1 MRLSAWDGELT
12 LEDVSIKSTALDTIL
27 RGQENCPVEI
37 AYGHIGAFRVK
48 IPWSLLSG
56 LISGSANMDDADASG
71 AAAAISIVLT
81 DVDILITP
89 RRKVTVVSNDNDG
102 EHDGENGNDMEEND
116 NEDLR
121 ATSEMTSD
129 TRRSKK
135 ERKVQSLLDA
145 NLLKRVTESS
155 ILAEEDKKVSWAG
168 WLREKLAQLLSN
180 LSITLKNIHIRYE
193 DPGTSMG
200 FEWRV
205 FHHHESNNIT
215 NSNLVDQYSKLSLN
229 LNATPSSPLSRRTLS
244 SHVADGYHRA
254 HGNGNLQPR
263 RFRPAFAV
271 GITLKEFSVQ
281 STKAPRKKQQSP
293 ELDEINNSEDNY
305 GRTLDDAATSVVS
318 ATTATSASA
327 GFSTTAADDFL
338 IRRQH
343 KRAAA
348 NDLAIYWDST
358 ATLICGRAIR
368 KFQSHQLDQQQ
379 TEDPTTEDHQKQQE
393 IKKESFDFYQSSFS
407 ILNERPPSQQTSTK
421 IRAKHSYL
429 LDPVSPSVDLTLVS
443 KLPNKSS
450 TKRAD
455 TVTEYESDDE
465 SSETPLP
472 SQSVNKKTSEDSYY
486 SIPPSSIKVELP
498 PCFFTLSK
506 NTLEDT
512 VYLRKSLTVWTDA
525 RKTIVSESALRRI
538 IKLRPSESAKTDPV
552 GWWKYAFEATKVMTR
567 ASLSSE
573 MDEIFEEKDN
583 VNRNQ
588 KKNSTPDN
596 LEQKSQVR
604 RSMKS
609 FTRRRGWMGLIEAA
623 SRRRKYCN
631 LYKVILEPPISP
643 TEKGDGEHEIQKVR
657 QEEAHD
663 SLLKMEDELLTREMV
678 AFRIHAYEYM
688 KKQGELDSDERGGI
702 RDRQAKLSKPASFS
716 SKGTIN
722 DENSEQSVGRWAT
735 WIGRGS
741 SDNPTTT
748 AGLAVEDQIANTES
762 GRKHAM
768 MKGETDEEMLSI
780 EHRRWMMNEMKQAL
794 DRERSNMQNQ
804 SRESIRKSSVL
815 QMNKDVLLAG
825 DMPINES
832 NPVVWTASLVCRKFA
847 IQINDQHVDPGGFR
861 HHSSAAPVMR
871 LSSAWV
877 QDQSWFHDGS
887 WDVDVSLASMEVID
901 LISGRGR
908 HSNSRYVS
916 TLLGSHSRSGTRDN
930 EFLLING
937 IQYDRNMSAKI
948 KRRLHWNVPI
958 DWLQQESNI
967 DRGSTTTFKIQVLPM
982 EIIYSAL
989 PIETVKRVF
998 LTVKTPEI
1006 VDDYHKV
1013 LGVAKSWRN
1022 KQKNKLLETLAHK
1035 NKQIVVDIDIA
1046 APELLIPEDVYRP
1059 DSPMLAINFGRFQ
1072 AYNDDEKLDSKTI
1085 GDFDDQWRVLVSNI
1099 QVQSTSM
1106 ASHHSHSLPE
1116 LLHEQLVEPLSIDI
1130 SVSTKFTK
1138 VLDQSDSKES
1148 RISVSATLP
1157 RLAFNITSSAIRL
1170 MSRLRLNFAKRE
1182 REIHGEAALYGT
1194 HSALDEYT
1202 ELANTR
1208 KKEQLE
1214 EKYINAKLARD
1225 RSERESRVFKFDFSA
1240 PAITLKLENDV
1251 DGRNYTNGKG
1261 SRSTPIL
1268 DLALR
1273 SIQGS
1278 FSQELTSSGDS
1289 MIKFEAKLRSL
1300 GVIDLY
1306 QNAGNDFAL
1315 LMSSVPRNQLSEEIN
1330 AGTVYSWDT
1339 LHANHDANEVYE
1351 ISKDL
1356 VMVEYSSNITPATD
1370 STSDDGEKE
1379 FSNDDP
1385 DKISLWFHELYIEWN
1400 PETLAAIHAA
1410 MRTTSIEEH
1419 DSSDDSC
1426 ILPSTSSEE
1435 DESSAEDE
1443 FFDAFQEEL
1452 CYPSDS
1458 DSLRPISEVSTSAD
1472 DLAALGNTTSNGS
1485 FEHGVSSPVYT
1496 STLSPVYAS
1505 SLSPTFG
1512 SGLLG
1517 HNRLPLSPG
1526 SRSSFGVGQF
1536 HSARM
1541 YESGYIDALKLPQFE
1556 RETDRISKR
1565 PRPRRKEIIFRL
1577 SKLRVSFNKET
1588 RHRKVIVAQMDRT
1601 FVSYSTKVTGGSR
1614 IQINLGNLV
1623 FIDPAHEENK
1633 TLYGQILGLQT
1644 KSKGVDENSFSSLLE
1659 MEIIMNPKVRNFAS
1673 IINGDKSNTVTIDK
1687 ERGKMAGS
1695 NNCVTAKLSPMRF
1708 VLIEQLW
1715 MEIMDYFFQGIIGT
1729 EVLGGQKK
1737 ESPSNSPLPT
1747 VELKP
1752 IDSDFAF
1759 GSDAE
1764 GISFTR
1770 FDVSLDSPVIIFP
1783 VTYSSTDYLRMKLS
1797 KICLSNE
1804 YDGAM
1809 VSDIATGI
1817 DGINKR
1823 MQWFN
1828 NCKISLD
1835 DLRLYSWSGR
1845 ELSRNPVM
1853 ACVALRWPTGPL
1865 APLIIPKWRVKCSFD
1880 TLDISLCRSD
1890 YALLQNILS
1899 YNIGELSRHMDEWRM
1914 LQTLSQNTLDE
1925 FVKNIIVH
1933 YGYDQ
1938 KNVAPSTYD
1947 VRLSVS
1953 SLRAR
1958 FLESDNEDSVP
1969 LAIARCFNLKW
1980 QMRKESD
1987 LIVKQKVT
1995 CGIDLVR
2002 PARDNSGFE
2011 TLMTISKDISDF
2023 DGEEP
2028 DFIYSSTSFPNGD
2041 NVKTIHMF
2049 DPCIY
2054 MVVPAWSQFVAFF
2067 QSLSS
2072 PIFLSEKEIGTSIQV
2087 GDRWYRIGDDGTS
2100 LSNPYTSSGMGN
2112 VGKEVFSWISSEP
2125 TGVNS
2130 SGLAGKLPAAKRPST
2145 FQLKLLLTWP
2155 RIILSSVTTDDH
2167 PTHVILR
2174 MNHVEFLHTN
2184 EGRKFKKTRS
2194 LFLHD
2199 VEVYTSSQELSTLSI
2214 HSTSKDEEHNSLI
2227 RPWSLSALTTTC
2239 NGESLGDCEQHTY
2252 KISGDVLRARAAYS
2266 DMSIAIDVFLSVLHT
2281 AKEKRN
2287 IISDNDLP
2295 QHPILSNNSYDSS
2308 ESLMVKSCDDKDAD
2322 NEELCCTKPSSI
2334 IYDIQFDGFELKVA
2348 DDRYVPIPT
2357 LHDLEIFRPQLTYI
2371 AFSLFVASGR
2381 HFSGSQDLA
2390 ILSIGKT
2397 LFSRH
2402 ESKNGI
2408 ASMKLWLDC
2417 LDLFDCLQPISSP
2430 FRTAA
2435 SSHSKNMGIRTS
2447 ADDGNHFSQPN
2458 NLNEHDDVPR
2468 KMPWEDFATKYDGRR
2483 NFELSQSFLNKIEKA
2498 SKQCSHYLWG
2508 EGGESPTPGL
2518 IEIAYKLTEGN
2529 YQEYDIRFR
2538 KFAVQWNPSTIIAMQ
2553 RFSGRLRKE
2562 SKLIADQVFR
2572 NQFDD
2577 IIDGSNVDEKA
2588 QKDMVADLS
2597 GANSLIRATIQIDSL
2612 TVCMNKEHQHRRLL
2626 ELTLSS
2632 CNVVMRSSDQG
2643 ITIEGEIGDL
2653 SAFDC
2658 DNYVIDGLDQDHITK
2673 KNRSVLS
2680 VLTDN
2685 EVENS
2690 GKFLHVCYKTFTKK
2704 ATSASKAD
2712 VPEWIK
2718 HNLPSPDDIDDFLSL
2733 TIAATRF
2740 TYLKERTNELLD
2752 YLSNG
2757 LPGKGMGATSRAAK
2771 GFISRRI
2778 QTRSFLQ
2785 LRVNSPQ
2792 IFAPQHE
2799 MAEQGLGLKLGT

>member
-1 MRLSAWDGELT
+1 MFERYITDALTTHFGHILENVDSDKMRLSAWDGELT
-12 LEDVSIKSTALDTIL
+12 LEDVSIKTTALDTIL

-56 LISGSANMDDADASG
+56 LISGNAKMDDGNPGADASG
-71 AAAAISIVLT
+71 SATAISVVLT

-89 RRKVTVVSNDNDG
+89 RRKVTVVSNGNGNDG
-102 EHDGENGNDMEEND
+102 ENDGQNGNDVKEND
-116 NEDLR
+116 NEDLC

-129 TRRSKK
+129 ARRSKK

-155 ILAEEDKKVSWAG
+155 ILAEEDKKGSWAA
-168 WLREKLAQLLSN
+168 WLQEKLAQLLSN

-200 FEWRV
+200 FEWTV
-205 FHHHESNNIT
+205 FHYHENN
-215 NSNLVDQYSKLSLN
+215 NNADLVNQYSKFSLN

-244 SHVADGYHRA
+244 DHVADGNHRA

-293 ELDEINNSEDNY
+293 ESDENNSEDNY
-305 GRTLDDAATSVVS
+305 GKTLDDTTTSVVS
-318 ATTATSASA
+318 ATTATSTSV
-327 GFSTTAADDFL
+327 GVSTTAANDFI

-358 ATLICGRAIR
+358 ATLICGRAMR
-368 KFQSHQLDQQQ
+368 KFQSHQRDQQQ
-379 TEDPTTEDHQKQQE
+379 TEEPTE
-393 IKKESFDFYQSSFS
+393 IKKESFDFYESCFS
-407 ILNERPPSQQTSTK
+407 ILNEGPTSQLSSTK

-443 KLPNKSS
+443 KLPIKSS

-455 TVTEYESDDE
+455 AVTGYESVDE
-465 SSETPLP
+465 LSETPRP
-472 SQSVNKKTSEDSYY
+472 SQSVNKQSSESSYY
-486 SIPPSSIKVELP
+486 SIPPSSITVELP
-498 PCFFTLSK
+498 PCTFTLSR

-525 RKTIVSESALRRI
+525 RKTMVSESALRRI
-538 IKLRPSESAKTDPV
+538 IKLRPSESAKKDPV
-552 GWWKYAFEATKVMTR
+552 GWWKYVFEATKVMTR

-573 MDEIFEEKDN
+573 MDELFEEKDN
-583 VNRNQ
+583 EIWNQ
-588 KKNSTPDN
+588 TENSAPDK
-596 LEQKSQVR
+596 LEEKSQVR
-604 RSMKS
+604 RRVTPL
-609 FTRRRGWMGLIEAA
+609 TRRKGWIGLVESV
-623 SRRRKYCN
+623 SRRRKYGK
-631 LYKVILEPPISP
+631 LYKVILEPPIAP
-643 TEKGDGEHEIQKVR
+643 TNDGDGENEIQKVR

-663 SLLKMEDELLTREMV
+663 SLLKMEEELLPREMV

-688 KKQGELDSDERGGI
+688 KEQGELDGDERGGI
-702 RDRQAKLSKPASFS
+702 RDRQEELSNTTTLS
-716 SKGTIN
+716 SKVTSN
-722 DENSEQSVGRWAT
+722 VENSEQSEGRWAT

-748 AGLAVEDQIANTES
+748 AGLVVEDQIANTES

-794 DRERSNMQNQ
+794 DREKSNMQNQ
-804 SRESIRKSSVL
+804 SREGIRKSSVL
-815 QMNKDVLLAG
+815 LMNKDVLLAG
-825 DMPINES
+825 DMPIDES
-832 NPVVWTASLVCRKFA
+832 NPVIWTASLICRKFA
-847 IQINDQHVDPGGFR
+847 IQINDQHVNPGGFR
-861 HHSSAAPVMR
+861 HHRSAAPVMR
-871 LSSAWV
+871 MSSAWV

-887 WDVDVSLASMEVID
+887 WDVDISLASMEVID
-901 LISGRGR
+901 LISGRGK

-916 TLLGSHSRSGTRDN
+916 TLLGSHSRPGTRGN
-930 EFLLING
+930 EYLLING
-937 IQYDRNMSAKI
+937 IRYHRNMSAKI

-967 DRGSTTTFKIQVLPM
+967 DRGSTTTFQIQVLPM

-998 LTVKTPEI
+998 LMVKTPEI

-1022 KQKNKLLETLAHK
+1022 EQKNKLLETLAHK
-1035 NKQIVVDIDIA
+1035 NKKIVVDIDIA
-1046 APELLIPEDVYRP
+1046 APELLIPEDIYRP
-1059 DSPMLAINFGRFQ
+1059 DSPMIAINFGRFQ
-1072 AYNDDEKLDSKTI
+1072 AYNDDERLDNKNI

-1106 ASHHSHSLPE
+1106 ASYHSHALPE
-1116 LLHEQLVEPLSIDI
+1116 LLHEQLVEPFSIDFF
-1130 SVSTKFTK
+1130 VSTKFTK

-1194 HSALDEYT
+1194 YSALDEYT

-1208 KKEQLE
+1208 KEEQPE
-1214 EKYINAKLARD
+1214 EDYINSKLARD
-1225 RSERESRVFKFDFSA
+1225 RSERESRIFKFDFSA

-1251 DGRNYTNGKG
+1251 DGRNCTNGKG
-1261 SRSTPIL
+1261 NRSTPIL
-1268 DLALR
+1268 DLELR

-1278 FSQELTSSGDS
+1278 FSQELTGSGDS

-1306 QNAGNDFAL
+1306 QNAGKDFVL

-1330 AGTVYSWDT
+1330 TGTGYSWDT

-1351 ISKDL
+1351 TSKDL
-1356 VMVEYSSNITPATD
+1356 VTVEYSSNITPATD
-1370 STSDDGEKE
+1370 SDSDDGEKE

-1410 MRTTSIEEH
+1410 MRTTSIEEY

-1426 ILPSTSSEE
+1426 ILPSTPSEE

-1443 FFDAFQEEL
+1443 FFDAFEEEL
-1452 CYPSDS
+1452 YDPSDS

-1472 DLAALGNTTSNGS
+1472 DLAALGNPRSNTSIQ
-1485 FEHGVSSPVYT
+1485 HGVSSPVYT
-1496 STLSPVYAS
+1496 SSLSPVYAS

-1517 HNRLPLSPG
+1517 QNRLPLSPG

-1541 YESGYIDALKLPQFE
+1541 SESGYFDAVKLPQFE
-1556 RETDRISKR
+1556 RETDRIGKR
-1565 PRPRRKEIIFRL
+1565 PRSRRKEIIFRL

-1614 IQINLGNLV
+1614 IKMNLGNLV

-1659 MEIIMNPKVRNFAS
+1659 MEIIMNPKVRNFS
-1673 IINGDKSNTVTIDK
+1673 SLINCDKSNTVTIDK
-1687 ERGKMAGS
+1687 ERGKIAGS
-1695 NNCVTAKLSPMRF
+1695 NCCVTAKLSPMRF

-1737 ESPSNSPLPT
+1737 ESPSDSPLAS
-1747 VELKP
+1747 VGLKP

-1770 FDVSLDSPVIIFP
+1770 FDISLDSPVIIFP

-1804 YDGAM
+1804 YDGAI

-1817 DGINKR
+1817 DGIPSNR

-1835 DLRLYSWSGR
+1835 DLRLYSWTGR
-1845 ELSRNPVM
+1845 ELSRNPVI
-1853 ACVALRWPTGPL
+1853 ASVSLRWPTGPF
-1865 APLIIPKWRVKCSFD
+1865 APLIIPKWRVNCSFD
-1880 TLDISLCRSD
+1880 SLDISLCRSD

-1899 YNIGELSRHMDEWRM
+1899 YNIGEPSRHMDEWRI
-1914 LQTLSQNTLDE
+1914 LQILSQNALDE
-1925 FVKNIIVH
+1925 FLQNIIVH

-1938 KNVAPSTYD
+1938 KNVAPTTYD

-1958 FLESDNEDSVP
+1958 FLESDDEDSIP

-1987 LIVKQKVT
+1987 LIVKQNVT

-2002 PARDNSGFE
+2002 PTRENSGFE
-2011 TLMTISKDISDF
+2011 TLMKISEDNSDF
-2023 DGEEP
+2023 DGEEENKDRARP
-2028 DFIYSSTSFPNGD
+2028 GFIYSSTSFPNGD

-2054 MVVPAWSQFVAFF
+2054 MVVPAWTRFVAFF
-2067 QSLSS
+2067 QSLSL

-2087 GDRWYRIGDDGTS
+2087 GDRWYRIGDDGS
-2100 LSNPYTSSGMGN
+2100 RPSNPYTSSGMGN
-2112 VGKEVFSWISSEP
+2112 VGKERFGWISSEP
-2125 TGVNS
+2125 TGAIS
-2130 SGLAGKLPAAKRPST
+2130 SGLGRKLPAAKSPPT
-2145 FQLKLLLTWP
+2145 LQIKLLLTWP

-2174 MNHVEFLHTN
+2174 MNHVEFLQTN

-2199 VEVYTSSQELSTLSI
+2199 VEVYTSSQKLSTLST

-2227 RPWSLSALTTTC
+2227 RSWSLSALATTC
-2239 NGESLGDCEQHTY
+2239 NGESIGDCEQHTY
-2252 KISGDVLRARAAYS
+2252 NISGDV
-2266 DMSIAIDVFLSVLHT
+2266 SVLHT
-2281 AKEKRN
+2281 AKEKSN
-2287 IISDNDLP
+2287 IIADNDLP
-2295 QHPILSNNSYDSS
+2295 QHSIISNSSFDSS
-2308 ESLMVKSCDDKDAD
+2308 ESLMIKSCVDNDVD
-2322 NEELCCTKPSSI
+2322 NEELCCTKPSSN
-2334 IYDIQFDGFELKVA
+2334 IYDIQCDGFELKVA

-2357 LHDLEIFRPQLTYI
+2357 PHNLQIFCPQLTYCS
-2371 AFSLFVASGR
+2371 SLSSLLAVVTSLVPKTLLFCLSER
-2381 HFSGSQDLA
+2381 HFSHV
-2390 ILSIGKT
+2390 T
-2397 LFSRH
+2397 
-2402 ESKNGI
+2402 
-2408 ASMKLWLDC
+2408 
-2417 LDLFDCLQPISSP
+2417 
-2430 FRTAA
+2430 
-2435 SSHSKNMGIRTS
+2435 
-2447 ADDGNHFSQPN
+2447 
-2458 NLNEHDDVPR
+2458 NLR
-2468 KMPWEDFATKYDGRR
+2468 M
-2483 NFELSQSFLNKIEKA
+2483 
-2498 SKQCSHYLWG
+2498 
-2508 EGGESPTPGL
+2508 
-2518 IEIAYKLTEGN
+2518 
-2529 YQEYDIRFR
+2529 
-2538 KFAVQWNPSTIIAMQ
+2538 
-2553 RFSGRLRKE
+2553 
-2562 SKLIADQVFR
+2562 
-2572 NQFDD
+2572 
-2577 IIDGSNVDEKA
+2577 A
-2588 QKDMVADLS
+2588 Q
-2597 GANSLIRATIQIDSL
+2597 
-2612 TVCMNKEHQHRRLL
+2612 LL
-2626 ELTLSS
+2626 
-2632 CNVVMRSSDQG
+2632 
-2643 ITIEGEIGDL
+2643 
-2653 SAFDC
+2653 
-2658 DNYVIDGLDQDHITK
+2658 
-2673 KNRSVLS
+2673 
-2680 VLTDN
+2680 
-2685 EVENS
+2685 
-2690 GKFLHVCYKTFTKK
+2690 
-2704 ATSASKAD
+2704 
-2712 VPEWIK
+2712 
-2718 HNLPSPDDIDDFLSL
+2718 
-2733 TIAATRF
+2733 
-2740 TYLKERTNELLD
+2740 
-2752 YLSNG
+2752 
-2757 LPGKGMGATSRAAK
+2757 
-2771 GFISRRI
+2771 
-2778 QTRSFLQ
+2778 
-2785 LRVNSPQ
+2785 
-2792 IFAPQHE
+2792 
-2799 MAEQGLGLKLGT
+2799 